1 MPQLNKGGKFV
12 FGICTLGEGLAV
24 RLPPQA
30 LEEYG
35 MEAEGRVVLMS
46 GSKST
51 GGFVVSR
58 LGLLLPSKLGHIL
71 KDLPA
76 LADGSLAP
84 GEVMP
89 YKGRLYGAAP
99 LAAGRVL
106 LTPGHLKAFGLSPGS
121 RLLCIRSSD
130 IAFTLGAK
138 GPLWERAG
146 HYAGEIP
153 TF

>member
-12 FGICTLGEGLAV
+12 FGICVLGEDLAV

-30 LEEYG
+30 LAEYA
-35 MEAEGRVVLMS
+35 MAAESRVVLMS

-51 GGFVVSR
+51 GGFVVST
-58 LGLLLPSKLGHIL
+58 LGLLAPSKLGHIL
-71 KDLPA
+71 RALPA
-76 LADGSLAP
+76 LAAGSLEP
-84 GEVMP
+84 GVLLP

-99 LAAGRVL
+99 LAQGRIL
-106 LTPGHLKAFGLSPGS
+106 LAPGHTKAFGLSPGA

-138 GPLWERAG
+138 GPLWDRAG
-146 HYAGEIP
+146 RYAGEIP
-153 TF
+153 MF